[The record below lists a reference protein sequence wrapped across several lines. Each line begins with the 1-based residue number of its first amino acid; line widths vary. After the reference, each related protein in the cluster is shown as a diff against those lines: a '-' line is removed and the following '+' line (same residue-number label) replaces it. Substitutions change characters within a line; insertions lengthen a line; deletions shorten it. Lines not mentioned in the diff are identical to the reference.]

1 MAGSENGSRIGRYST
16 AGLQF
21 ILPFAGLAVLGIWV
35 DRKLHTLPGFTIN
48 GAILGFIVGV
58 LRLRQLA
65 RTSRHEAGKDHE
77 PD

>member
-1 MAGSENGSRIGRYST
+1 MAGSDNRSRIGRYST

-21 ILPFAGLAVLGIWV
+21 IIPFAALTVLGIWI

-48 GAILGFIVGV
+48 GAVIGFVAGV

-65 RTSRHEAGKDHE
+65 RAARDEQRGEDE
-77 PD
+77 PE